1 MLHHRFIIQLCA
13 AVVLVSFAWGG
24 EPVPLPP
31 SPQRPNA
38 DGGPTKVGVTAW
50 FSDISKIDS
59 AAQSF
64 SASLIILLRWQDLSL
79 AHPGPEVKTYAVEQ
93 IWHPRWIIANGGGD
107 LRNTLPETVDVA
119 PDGGVLYR
127 QRVVGSFN
135 EAMNLRRFPFDRE
148 RFTANLVLLGASP
161 KDVELA
167 PDALSISSGLNGAI
181 GKGQQITM
189 QDWKVTA
196 LGARTAPYALVPGT
210 QLSGYDITFTAARLP
225 QHYLLKVILPLILIV
240 FMSWTVFWIDP
251 TLGATQISV
260 AVTSMLTLIAYRFAI
275 GADVPKLPYLTLL
288 DAFILLGTV
297 LVFLSLIEVMVTTRL
312 AVNDRVKTA
321 RAIDRHARWVFPL
334 TFALLSALCFL
345 R

>member
-1 MLHHRFIIQLCA
+1 MLHRHTFFHLLVAIFVA
-13 AVVLVSFAWGG
+13 ATVRC
-24 EPVPLPP
+24 EPAPLPP
-31 SPQRPNA
+31 SPLRPGS
-38 DGGPTKVGVTAW
+38 DGGPTKVAVTAW
-50 FSDISKIDS
+50 FADISKIDS

-64 SASLIILLRWQDLSL
+64 SASLIIRLRWQDPSL
-79 AHPGPEVKTYAVEQ
+79 AHPGPEVKTYALDQV
-93 IWHPRWIIANGGGD
+93 WHPRWIIANGGGD

-119 PDGGVLYR
+119 PDGGVVYR
-127 QRVVGSFN
+127 QRLIGTFN
-135 EAMNLRRFPFDRE
+135 QPLNLRRFPFDSE
-148 RFTANLVLLGASP
+148 VFTANLVVLGSTP
-161 KDVELA
+161 EDVELA
-167 PDALSISSGLNGAI
+167 PDAQSISSGLKGAI
-181 GKGQQITM
+181 GRSQKITM
-189 QDWKVTA
+189 QDWSVTGLDA
-196 LGARTAPYALVPGT
+196 HAAPYILVPGT
-210 QLSGYDITFTAARLP
+210 EIAGYDIAFAATRLP

-251 TLGATQISV
+251 TLGSSQISV

-288 DAFILLGTV
+288 DEFILLGTV

-334 TFALLSALCFL
+334 AFAVLSALIFL

>member
-1 MLHHRFIIQLCA
+1 MPRYRHFFQICL
-13 AVVLVSFAWGG
+13 AVSLASIAWG

-31 SPQRPNA
+31 APQRPGA
-38 DGGPTKVGVTAW
+38 DSGPTKVGVTAW

-64 SASLIILLRWQDLSL
+64 SASLIFLLRWQDPSL
-79 AHPGPEVKTYAVEQ
+79 AHPGPEVKTYALDQV
-93 IWHPRWIIANGGGD
+93 WHPRWIIANGGGD

-119 PDGGVLYR
+119 PDGGVVYR
-127 QRVVGSFN
+127 QRLIGTFN
-135 EAMNLRRFPFDRE
+135 QPLNLRRFPFDSE
-148 RFTANLVLLGASP
+148 IFTANLVALGSSP
-161 KDVELA
+161 RDIELA
-167 PDALSISSGLNGAI
+167 PDEQSIASGLKGAI
-181 GKGQQITM
+181 GRSQKLTM
-189 QDWKVTA
+189 QDWRVTA
-196 LGARTAPYALVPGT
+196 LDARAAPYSLVPGT
-210 QLSGYDITFTAARLP
+210 ELAGYDIAFEASRLP

-251 TLGATQISV
+251 TLGSSQISV

-275 GADVPKLPYLTLL
+275 GADVPKLPYLTRL
-288 DAFILLGTV
+288 DAFILLGTI

-312 AVNDRVKTA
+312 ALNDRMKTA

-334 TFALLSALCFL
+334 TFAILSALCFL

>member
-1 MLHHRFIIQLCA
+1 MLRSRFFSQICL
-13 AVVLVSFAWGG
+13 AVSLASIAWG
-24 EPVPLPP
+24 EPTPLPP
-31 SPQRPNA
+31 SPQRPGA
-38 DGGPTKVGVTAW
+38 GAGPTKVAVTAW
-50 FSDISKIDS
+50 FADISKIDS

-64 SASLIILLRWQDLSL
+64 SASLLFLMRWNDSSL
-79 AHPGPEVKTYAVEQ
+79 AHPGLEVKTYALDQV
-93 IWHPRWIIANGGGD
+93 WHPRWIIANGGGD

-119 PDGGVLYR
+119 PDGGVVYR
-127 QRVVGSFN
+127 QRLIGSFN

-148 RFTANLVLLGASP
+148 VFCVQLVVLGTSP
-161 KDVELA
+161 RDVELA
-167 PDALSISSGLNGAI
+167 PDALSISGGLKGAI

-196 LGARTAPYALVPGT
+196 IDAHAAPYKLIPGT
-210 QLSGYDITFTAARLP
+210 EIAGYNITFTAARLP

-251 TLGATQISV
+251 TLGSSQISV

-288 DAFILLGTV
+288 DEFILLGTV

-312 AVNDRVKTA
+312 ALSDRVKTA

-334 TFALLSALCFL
+334 TFAILSALCFL